1 MEFDHRR
8 VGSTDLTLPVYGFG
22 GAPLGNL
29 FRPIPDDEA
38 EDLVTLAVA
47 AGHTFIDTAP
57 FYGSGLSERRV
68 GAALRRIDRAKVVL
82 STKVGRLLR
91 PDASHD
97 ATKNSFF
104 DASPFRPD
112 FDYSYDGVMR
122 SFEDSLQRLGTD
134 HVEILFIHDIGKMTH
149 GDRAETRFR
158 DAMEGGYRALD
169 ELRAGGAVK
178 AIGLGVNE
186 WQVCEDAMDHGHWDV
201 FLLAGRYTLLEQ
213 TALDSFLPRCISE
226 KVSIVV
232 GGAFNSGIL
241 ATGAVEGAT
250 YNYAPAPAE
259 IRARVDR
266 IEAICRAHGVPMAA
280 AALQFPL
287 THPAVASV
295 IPGIAAREHIGRN
308 RDLIDTA
315 VPSALWSDLK
325 SEGVLR
331 ADAPVPG

>member
-1 MEFDHRR
+1 MSFERRR

-29 FRPIPDDEA
+29 FRPIPDEEA
-38 EDLVTLAVA
+38 EDLVTLAWQ

-68 GAALRRIDRAKVVL
+68 GAALRRLDRAKTVV

-97 ATKNSFF
+97 ATKDSFF
-104 DASPFRPD
+104 NASPFRPD
-112 FDYSYDGVMR
+112 YDYSYDGVMR

-134 HVEILFIHDIGKMTH
+134 HVEMLFIHDIGRMTH
-149 GDRAETRFR
+149 GDMAEPRFR
-158 DAMEGGYRALD
+158 TAMDGGYRALD
-169 ELRAGGAVK
+169 ELRSGGAVK

-186 WQVCEDAMDHGHWDV
+186 WQVCEDAMDHGRWDV

-213 TALDSFLPRCISE
+213 TSLDSFLPRCVAE
-226 KVSIVV
+226 GVSIVI

-241 ATGAVEGAT
+241 ATGAIDGAT
-250 YNYAPAPAE
+250 YNYAPAPKE
-259 IRARVDR
+259 VRDRVDR
-266 IEAICRAHGVPMAA
+266 IEAVCRSHGVPMAA

-287 THPAVASV
+287 THPAVVSV
-295 IPGIAAREHIGRN
+295 IPGIAASAHIGRN

-315 VPSALWSDLK
+315 VPASLWSDLRNA
-325 SEGVLR
+325 GLLR
-331 ADAPVPG
+331 ADAPVPA

>member
-47 AGHTFIDTAP
+47 AGHRFIDTAP

-91 PDASHD
+91 PDAAHD

-134 HVEILFIHDIGKMTH
+134 HVEILFIHDIGQMTH
-149 GDRAETRFR
+149 GDKAEARFR

-186 WQVCEDAMDHGHWDV
+186 WQVCEDAMDHGRWDV

-241 ATGAVEGAT
+241 ATGAIEGAT

-295 IPGIAAREHIGRN
+295 IPGIAAREHVGRN
-308 RDLIDTA
+308 RALIDTA

-325 SEGVLR
+325 GEGVLR